1 MGARYAPTAKDLAS
15 RDVVSRAMTMEI
27 REGRGVGPQKDHIY
41 LHLDHLPP
49 ETLAER
55 LPGISE
61 TAKIFAGVDV
71 TKEPAPVLP
80 TEHYN
85 MGGIP
90 TNRKTQVVKDASNV
104 IVPGLLASGEAG
116 CASVHGANRLG
127 ANSLLDLVVFGRQ
140 AADTTAELV
149 KPNSP
154 PVKLPANAGQGTI
167 ARLDKIRYASG
178 PIPTAVLRTELQ
190 RSMQKYAP
198 VYRNSEDMKIGCVE
212 VAKVMKKYKDVG
224 VQDRSMI
231 WNTDLI
237 ETLEL
242 ENLMNQAVQEMV
254 SAENRKESRGAQ
266 AHEDYPERDDENW
279 MKHTLTWLDKR
290 YVEDVQVVLKYRAV
304 IDQPLDDEMHHVPP
318 AKRVY

>member
-1 MGARYAPTAKDLAS
+1 MGTAKDLAS

-27 REGRGVGPQKDHIY
+27 REGRGVGPEKDHIY

-80 TEHYN
+80 TVHYN

-90 TNRKTQVVKDASNV
+90 TNCKTQVIRDESDV
-104 IVPGLLASGEAG
+104 IVPGLLAAGEAG
-116 CASVHGANRLG
+116 SASVHGANRLG

-154 PVKLPANAGQGTI
+154 PITLPKNAGDRSI
-167 ARLDKIRYASG
+167 ARMDQMRWSKG
-178 PIPTAVLRTELQ
+178 PLPTAVLRTELQ

-198 VYRNSEDMKIGCVE
+198 VYRNSEDLLAGVTVIQD
-212 VAKVMKKYKDVG
+212 VMKKYKDVG
-224 VQDRSMI
+224 IQDR
-231 WNTDLI
+231 
-237 ETLEL
+237 
-242 ENLMNQAVQEMV
+242 
-254 SAENRKESRGAQ
+254 
-266 AHEDYPERDDENW
+266 
-279 MKHTLTWLDKR
+279 
-290 YVEDVQVVLKYRAV
+290 
-304 IDQPLDDEMHHVPP
+304 
-318 AKRVY
+318 